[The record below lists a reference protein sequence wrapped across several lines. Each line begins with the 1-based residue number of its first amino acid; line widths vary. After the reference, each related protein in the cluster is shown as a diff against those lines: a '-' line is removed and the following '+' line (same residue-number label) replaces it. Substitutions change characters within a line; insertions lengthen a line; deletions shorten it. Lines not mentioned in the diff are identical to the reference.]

1 MFRLMADASV
11 VRHDAHSQ
19 QHGGPNEL
27 ETTENGRGGSLLL
40 LVGVVVEPARPA
52 DELVHSDGNGP
63 PLEEMKIT
71 ARIKLRG

>member
-1 MFRLMADASV
+1 MHRWYVTTPTVSDT
-11 VRHDAHSQ
+11 
-19 QHGGPNEL
+19 GGPNEL
-27 ETTENGRGGSLLL
+27 DTTENGRGGPL

>member
-1 MFRLMADASV
+1 MHRWYVTTPTVSDT
-11 VRHDAHSQ
+11 
-19 QHGGPNEL
+19 GGPN
-27 ETTENGRGGSLLL
+27 ETTENGRGRPL

-71 ARIKLRG
+71 ARIKLLG

>member
-1 MFRLMADASV
+1 MHRWYVTTPTVSDT
-11 VRHDAHSQ
+11 
-19 QHGGPNEL
+19 GGPNEL
-27 ETTENGRGGSLLL
+27 DTTENGRGGPL
-40 LVGVVVEPARPA
+40 LVGVFVEPARPE

>member
-1 MFRLMADASV
+1 MHRWYVTTPTVSDT
-11 VRHDAHSQ
+11 
-19 QHGGPNEL
+19 GGPNE
-27 ETTENGRGGSLLL
+27 TTENDRGGSLLL

>member
-1 MFRLMADASV
+1 MADASV

-27 ETTENGRGGSLLL
+27 ETTENGRGGPL

-52 DELVHSDGNGP
+52 DELVHSDGNDL

-71 ARIKLRG
+71 ARIKLLG